1 MVGNGTSELSE
12 TTKRLVL
19 SRGEEQEALGCVLRR
34 LVDFHDRLIWFARN
48 GQTPKI
54 AHSL

>member
-12 TTKRLVL
+12 AAKRLVL

-34 LVDFHDRLIWFARN
+34 LVDFHDRLI
-48 GQTPKI
+48 
-54 AHSL
+54 